1 MVGDA
6 LLFAFDGSGSR
17 GGRKKKKRTE
27 NRERGVRKYQSAIL
41 ASFIFHLHAY
51 ILQLCRRERLT
62 ITLFVK

>member
-27 NRERGVRKYQSAIL
+27 NRERGVRKYGTKVQFWLPSFFISMPTYFSSA
-41 ASFIFHLHAY
+41 
-51 ILQLCRRERLT
+51 EE
-62 ITLFVK
+62 KD